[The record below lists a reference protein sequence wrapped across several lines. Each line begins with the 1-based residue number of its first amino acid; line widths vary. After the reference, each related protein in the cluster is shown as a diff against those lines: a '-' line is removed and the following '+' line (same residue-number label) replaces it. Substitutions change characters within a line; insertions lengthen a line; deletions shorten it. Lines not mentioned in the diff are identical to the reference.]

1 MPIYALDYAAPVIDP
16 QAFVHPD
23 AVVIGA
29 VELAAGASVWPG
41 AVLRGD
47 HGLIKVGERTSVQD
61 GTIVH
66 TTEEYPTVIG
76 ADCVVGHRAHLE
88 GCVVED
94 GCLIGSGSLVLNRA
108 RVAAGAVVAAAA
120 LVLEDMT
127 VPAGALAIGVP
138 ATIRPDA
145 GLRQRSWI
153 KHAVQDYLDLA
164 ERHRTG
170 LRRLDRP
177 SVIAAGTGTPELSA
191 PGGRPELSAWPGR
204 PELSAYPVASRSAWS
219 VSGEGAFEGDPAAG
233 VGEVEG
239 GVGVAG
245 DGPAEGVDEVV
256 VVDVAEQ
263 GQAVPGWWRRPG
275 SRGGC
280 GGRWPRRPAP
290 RSRASGSAGRGLPAR
305 GAVRGFGA
313 GGPADAEGR
322 PSPQRIAP
330 IWAPQHRARTWRAV
344 RNVPCPVWPGGG
356 PLISPGRGAGAGWPG
371 GRWPAPTDRPA
382 LARPRPAPPV
392 TWAVAPGLPAA
403 WARVSSLTRTVMCGA
418 APCRSGAVPASR
430 AALQAATRP
439 SIRRC
444 AAVRP
449 SPCPPGGLNAS
460 AAVRRIS

>member
-66 TTEEYPTVIG
+66 TTEECPTVIG

-88 GCVVED
+88 GCMVED

-153 KHAVQDYLDLA
+153 KNAVQDYLDLA

-177 SVIAAGTGTPELSA
+177 SVIATGPGTAELPARAPGVTGPGTPELSA
-191 PGGRPELSAWPGR
+191 PSGMPELSACQACRSYR
-204 PELSAYPVASRSAWS
+204 PLRS
-219 VSGEGAFEGDPAAG
+219 
-233 VGEVEG
+233 
-239 GVGVAG
+239 
-245 DGPAEGVDEVV
+245 
-256 VVDVAEQ
+256 
-263 GQAVPGWWRRPG
+263 
-275 SRGGC
+275 
-280 GGRWPRRPAP
+280 RPALSVQCP
-290 RSRASGSAGRGLPAR
+290 GRGLSR
-305 GAVRGFGA
+305 
-313 GGPADAEGR
+313 
-322 PSPQRIAP
+322 
-330 IWAPQHRARTWRAV
+330 
-344 RNVPCPVWPGGG
+344 
-356 PLISPGRGAGAGWPG
+356 
-371 GRWPAPTDRPA
+371 
-382 LARPRPAPPV
+382 V
-392 TWAVAPGLPAA
+392 T
-403 WARVSSLTRTVMCGA
+403 
-418 APCRSGAVPASR
+418 
-430 AALQAATRP
+430 Q
-439 SIRRC
+439 
-444 AAVRP
+444 
-449 SPCPPGGLNAS
+449 PPGW
-460 AAVRRIS
+460 VR